1 MVARMPQKN
10 EWMGAHQCHATRSG
24 VPDEGV
30 ALAGNLTIDITPVSD
45 TKGVVVTNTMTPFEQ
60 APV

>member
-1 MVARMPQKN
+1 
-10 EWMGAHQCHATRSG
+10 MGGHHSTRFG
-24 VPDEGV
+24 VPTEGV
-30 ALAGNLTIDITPVSD
+30 ALGGNLTIDITSVSD